1 MNWTDQI
8 GNIISQYTGGG
19 TAPASQN
26 VEQDYSRVAQAA
38 PQDVVAGGLSEAF
51 NSNQTPPFP
60 QMVSQLFGQSNNQ
73 QQAGLLNSLLASV
86 GPGVL
91 ASMAGGGLM
100 SSLSGMLSG
109 GQRQVTPEQASQI
122 SPAAVQELATHA
134 QKQDPS
140 VVDQVSGFYAKHPDL
155 VKGLGI
161 TALTIA
167 MGRMA
172 RQQ

>member
-8 GNIISQYTGGG
+8 GSIFNQYTGGA
-19 TAPASQN
+19 APAAEN
-26 VEQDYSRVAQAA
+26 IERDYTHVAQNA
-38 PQDVVAGGLSEAF
+38 PPEVVASGLTEAF
-51 NSNQTPPFP
+51 NSDQTPPFP
-60 QMVSQLFGQSNNQ
+60 QMVGQLFGQSNGQ

-100 SSLSGMLSG
+100 SSLSGLLGG
-109 GQRQVTPEQASQI
+109 GQRQITPEQAGQV
-122 SPAAVQELATHA
+122 SPEAVQDLAAHA
-134 QKQDPS
+134 QKQNPS

-172 RQQ
+172 RHQQ